1 MAMHNTPDIFMTGV
15 FDTLRTALEKLTGKS
30 YSEEYIVT
38 NSFRIIMD
46 HLRAA
51 TFLIGDGAL
60 PSNVD
65 AGYFVRRLIRRAIR
79 AGRRIGL
86 TENFTHVLAEA
97 VISDY
102 GDAYPNLESGKEV
115 ILKSLSEEED
125 KFRRTLERG
134 EREIEK
140 LLSGSEKIDGKKAF
154 WIFETFGFPR
164 EMTEEIIL
172 EHVALGHGGLTDI
185 ANIEILREKLYE
197 AKPELKIEME
207 AFAHDFTESAKAHAD
222 MSRTAAAGKF
232 A

>member
-1 MAMHNTPDIFMTGV
+1 
-15 FDTLRTALEKLTGKS
+15 
-30 YSEEYIVT
+30 
-38 NSFRIIMD
+38 MD

-51 TFLIGDGAL
+51 TFLIGDGAF

-86 TENFTHVLAEA
+86 ETNFTGVLAET
-97 VISDY
+97 VIADY
-102 GDAYPNLESGKEV
+102 GSSYQNLISEKEN
-115 ILKSLSEEED
+115 ILKSLSEEEE

-172 EHVALGHGGLTDI
+172 EHIALGHGGLEDI

-197 AKPELKIEME
+197 ARPELKTEME
-207 AFAHDFTESAKAHAD
+207 VFARDFAESAKAHAD
-222 MSRTAAAGKF
+222 LSRTAAAGKF